1 MTNWKDGAPKGARGK
16 KAAEKG
22 EGKGKAGSDKR
33 KSVSEHKV
41 KTSSENKGKPVNET
55 KVKSKKEWKKLTHV
69 QRTVSDLQRRVQ
81 PVKDND
87 TEENK
92 DTEIDKIPEE
102 TAEEGNEAGDDI
114 EKVADENEAG
124 NVDEHANK
132 TEETETGKK
141 TDAATTKKTDTKT
154 KKVIL
159 IKMQRHAR
167 IQKVFRGGPTFF

>member
-33 KSVSEHKV
+33 KSVSEHKA
-41 KTSSENKGKPVNET
+41 KTASENKGKPVNET

-69 QRTVSDLQRRVQ
+69 QRTVSDLQKRVQ

-87 TEENK
+87 AEENK

-124 NVDEHANK
+124 NVDEDANK

-141 TDAATTKKTDTKT
+141 TEQAPTKKTET

-159 IKMQRHAR
+159 IKNANAR
-167 IQKVFRGGPTFF
+167 ADQESFFRGGPNFF